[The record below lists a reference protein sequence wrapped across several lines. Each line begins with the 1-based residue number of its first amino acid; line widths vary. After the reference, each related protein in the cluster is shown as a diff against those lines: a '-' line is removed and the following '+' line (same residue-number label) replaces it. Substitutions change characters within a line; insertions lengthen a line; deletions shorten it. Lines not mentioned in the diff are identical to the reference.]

1 MVTTGCG
8 VSVLAPAEA
17 AVKLPPGDGC
27 KPQIMVFGRLL
38 GWVLLILGLVVL
50 CRDVI
55 GWLDTHRF
63 EPEVLG
69 QLWADLSRSSLNA
82 TEAMIRRFL
91 SPRLWDPV
99 ISTLL
104 EAWASLTLG
113 LLGLTLL
120 VLARRRDRLP
130 ERWRR

>member
-1 MVTTGCG
+1 MIV
-8 VSVLAPAEA
+8 
-17 AVKLPPGDGC
+17 
-27 KPQIMVFGRLL
+27 GRLL
-38 GWVLLILGLVVL
+38 GWILLILGLAVL
-50 CRDVI
+50 GRDVI

-69 QLWADLSRSSLNA
+69 QLWADLSRSSMVA
-82 TEAMIRRFL
+82 TEGLVRRFL
-91 SPRLWDPV
+91 SPKLWDPV

-104 EAWASLTLG
+104 GAWASLTLA

-120 VLARRRDRLP
+120 LLAHPRERLP